1 MNRNK
6 NTDYE
11 DLAAMCN
18 FTKNAVKIFE
28 ENIVYQTDYLEKNK
42 KNSKQDTWNI

>member
-11 DLAAMCN
+11 HLAAMCN
-18 FTKNAVKIFE
+18 FTKNAVKNFE
-28 ENIVYQTDYLEKNK
+28 ENIVSQTNYLEKVDHNRK
-42 KNSKQDTWNI
+42 ENNSKQ